1 MLSRKVH
8 EVYIIV
14 GNQNRREFTMRII
27 SLLIALLIIGFL
39 VKKQLDSN
47 SSTTE
52 YEDIISNENITVPKV
67 PTAPND
73 VQKFE
78 KDMNEFILNA
88 ADQRAKEVENALNN
102 Y

>member
-1 MLSRKVH
+1 
-8 EVYIIV
+8 
-14 GNQNRREFTMRII
+14 MRVI
-27 SLLIALLIIGFL
+27 SLLIALLVIGFL

-47 SSTTE
+47 SLSTE

-67 PTAPND
+67 PTAPKD

-88 ADQRAKEVENALNN
+88 ADQRAKEVEKALNN